1 MKHKLSVVI
10 VLALMISLQS
20 AAQEKKVLGLNEAID
35 LSVKNSKQLKRDQ
48 ARIDEATAALR
59 EATDKRLPDA
69 GLSGSYLRFN
79 SPNIVMDTKS
89 TGGGS
94 GISADRPKINQFMYG
109 IASFSLPIYSGGQIK
124 YGINSAEYLQKAVA
138 LDADNEREEVVQTTI
153 EAFANLFK
161 ATTAVRLMKENLAQ
175 SQQRVKELTN
185 LEKNGL
191 LARNDLLK
199 AELQSSN
206 IELSLLDAENNRRIA
221 NVNMNLMLGISTKT
235 ELVLDTAG
243 VVKKQD
249 DRVLD
254 DYLNAAVQNRKD
266 IAAYENRKK
275 AAESGIRILKGEMY
289 PELKLTGGYI
299 AAKIPGFFSVTNMLN
314 VGVGVNYNISS
325 FWKTK
330 TKIRQAEAQMKQ
342 VTLSESILDDNIQ
355 MDINR
360 NYYSLVSFRKK
371 IEVYEKASEQ
381 ANENYRIVKNKFD
394 NSLATTTEL
403 LEADVSQLQAV
414 LSYTLAR
421 ADAFVAYH
429 KLLQSTGTLSTEFLK

>member
-1 MKHKLSVVI
+1 MKTGKKL
-10 VLALMISLQS
+10 
-20 AAQEKKVLGLNEAID
+20 
-35 LSVKNSKQLKRDQ
+35 
-48 ARIDEATAALR
+48 
-59 EATDKRLPDA
+59 
-69 GLSGSYLRFN
+69 
-79 SPNIVMDTKS
+79 PN
-89 TGGGS
+89 
-94 GISADRPKINQFMYG
+94 
-109 IASFSLPIYSGGQIK
+109 
-124 YGINSAEYLQKAVA
+124 
-138 LDADNEREEVVQTTI
+138 
-153 EAFANLFK
+153 
-161 ATTAVRLMKENLAQ
+161 
-175 SQQRVKELTN
+175 
-185 LEKNGL
+185 
-191 LARNDLLK
+191 
-199 AELQSSN
+199 
-206 IELSLLDAENNRRIA
+206 
-221 NVNMNLMLGISTKT
+221 
-235 ELVLDTAG
+235 
-243 VVKKQD
+243 QD
-249 DRVLD
+249 
-254 DYLNAAVQNRKD
+254 
-266 IAAYENRKK
+266 
-275 AAESGIRILKGEMY
+275 IRILKGEMY

-403 LEADVSQLQAV
+403 LEADVSKLQAV

>member
-20 AAQEKKVLGLNEAID
+20 AAQEKKVLGLNEAIE

-89 TGGGS
+89 SGGGS

-275 AAESGIRILKGEMY
+275 AAESGHSNTKRR
-289 PELKLTGGYI
+289 
-299 AAKIPGFFSVTNMLN
+299 N
-314 VGVGVNYNISS
+314 VS
-325 FWKTK
+325 
-330 TKIRQAEAQMKQ
+330 
-342 VTLSESILDDNIQ
+342 
-355 MDINR
+355 
-360 NYYSLVSFRKK
+360 
-371 IEVYEKASEQ
+371 
-381 ANENYRIVKNKFD
+381 
-394 NSLATTTEL
+394 
-403 LEADVSQLQAV
+403 
-414 LSYTLAR
+414 
-421 ADAFVAYH
+421 
-429 KLLQSTGTLSTEFLK
+429 

>member
-69 GLSGSYLRFN
+69 GLSGSYMRFN

>member
-124 YGINSAEYLQKAVA
+124 YGINSAEYLQKAVV

-403 LEADVSQLQAV
+403 LEADVTKLQAV

>member
-403 LEADVSQLQAV
+403 LEADVSKLQAV